1 MLRALV
7 LVLVLGLALGVAS
20 PVSAGG
26 HLTEL
31 GQEVAEAWVATF
43 ARGDA
48 DEIAATLAPAFQIQR
63 ASGVGHVRDNYI
75 AKSLPSIR
83 PGSAPEISDMV
94 ATGDETR
101 LVLRYTLLVDEVID
115 GSPVTRRA
123 PRLTVFERS
132 ESGQWQAVAHA
143 NFAVPE

>member
-7 LVLVLGLALGVAS
+7 LGVALGLAT

-31 GQEVAEAWVATF
+31 GQAVAEAWVATF

-63 ASGVGHVRDNYI
+63 ASGAGHVRDTYI
-75 AKSLPSIR
+75 AQSLPSIR

-101 LVLRYTLLVDEVID
+101 LVLRYTLQVDEVID
-115 GSPVTRRA
+115 GSAVTRRA
-123 PRLTVFERS
+123 PRLTVFERA
-132 ESGQWQAVAHA
+132 ENGQWQAVAHA